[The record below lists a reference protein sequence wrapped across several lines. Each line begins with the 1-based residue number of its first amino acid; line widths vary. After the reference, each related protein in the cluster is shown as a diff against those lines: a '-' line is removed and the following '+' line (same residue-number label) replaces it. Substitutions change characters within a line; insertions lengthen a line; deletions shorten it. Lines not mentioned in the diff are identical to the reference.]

1 MKGCLVTGPL
11 AVARTSL
18 SCWLRDTGA
27 VIQIRKAR
35 LEDEDALA
43 RVDAATWTTDVSPA
57 PPPPPG
63 TPFFGPRTVPDD
75 VLVAESETVI
85 GYAKLTQPITLAS
98 HEHVLEIGGLAV
110 DPDRQRTG
118 AGRRL
123 VEAIAQEARA
133 RGARKLSL
141 RVLGPNTAARKLYAK
156 CGFIT
161 EGTLQ
166 AEFLL
171 DGRYVDDILMAR
183 HLVKEGQPHSG

>member
-1 MKGCLVTGPL
+1 M
-11 AVARTSL
+11 
-18 SCWLRDTGA
+18 
-27 VIQIRKAR
+27 IQIRQAR

-43 RVDAATWTTDVSPA
+43 RVDAATWTADVSPA

-63 TPFFGPRTVPDD
+63 TSFFGARTLPED

-85 GYAKLTQPITLAS
+85 GYAKLTQPIALAS
-98 HEHVLEIGGLAV
+98 HEHVLELGGLAV

-123 VEAIAQEARA
+123 VEAIAEEARA

-141 RVLGPNTAARKLYAK
+141 RVLGPNTAARELYAT
-156 CGFIT
+156 CGFVT

-171 DGRYVDDILMAR
+171 DGRYVDDVLMAR
-183 HLVKEGQPHSG
+183 YLIKESQPQPE